1 MTSSGDQANVGREE
15 YRSEVVR
22 LLESDHDATIAM
34 IARLAGVRD
43 ALIGLAF
50 SATGILVGVAFSADS
65 WQLAA
70 AGVPVVLLFALL
82 ESRNRFLHV
91 VLQNRV
97 ARLERRLQ
105 AYVVFLME
113 RGRPLEDDAERR
125 LQRELDGFEF
135 GVGRSLRYPS
145 FLKSL
150 GVASKNP
157 SFYVYLT
164 LAVVLSVSAVS
175 IAQGWT

>member
-1 MTSSGDQANVGREE
+1 MTSPRDQPKANHDEDK
-15 YRSEVVR
+15 SEIIR
-22 LLESDHDATIAM
+22 LLESDHNATIAM
-34 IARLAGVRD
+34 ISRLAGVRD

-50 SATGILVGVAFSADS
+50 SATGILVGVAFSSDS

-70 AGVPVVLLFALL
+70 AGIPVVLLFALL
-82 ESRNRFLHV
+82 DARNRFLHV

-97 ARLERRLQ
+97 ARMERRLQ
-105 AYVVFLME
+105 AYIVSLME
-113 RGRPLEDDAERR
+113 RGRPLEADAERR

-145 FLKSL
+145 TWKAL

-157 SFYVYLT
+157 SFYLYLT
-164 LAVVLSVSAVS
+164 LAIVLGVSAVA
-175 IAQGWT
+175 IAQGWA